1 MSVTAKQLLDE
12 ARLTVGELSPEE
24 LRDKVDRRELDI
36 LIDVREVGEWGQG
49 HLAGAVHV
57 PRGMLEW
64 LADPSYPKHEPK
76 LAGRLGDRIAVVC
89 ASGGRSLLA
98 AKTLRDMGFGDV
110 SSVRGGLNACRE
122 SGIPLA

>member
-1 MSVTAKQLLDE
+1 MSVNAKQLLDE
-12 ARLTVGELSPEE
+12 ARLTVEELSPEE
-24 LRDKVDRRELDI
+24 VLSKLDRGELDI
-36 LIDVREVGEWGQG
+36 LIDVREAGEWEQG
-49 HLAGAVHV
+49 HVAEAVHV

-76 LAGRLGDRIAVVC
+76 LAGKLAARIAVMC

-110 SSVRGGLNACRE
+110 SSVRGGINACRE
-122 SGIPLA
+122 SGLPLA